1 MSSPSPWDRSPSP
14 TQTTLTDAGHKA
26 LAAFALAPDRIHL
39 NHGSFG
45 AVPIAVREVQDR
57 IRAHIESD
65 FMSFYRGELPA
76 AMRSM
81 AAKVAARFGG
91 QGEDW
96 VFCENA
102 TSAING
108 VIASFPLAAGDEI
121 VTTSHVYGAV
131 LRTMRIMAERR
142 GAKLVL
148 AELPALL
155 DHDDQVVD
163 AIAATFTA
171 RTRLL
176 IVDHITSATATIF
189 PVARIA
195 ARAKAAGIAV
205 LVDGAHAPG
214 QIPLDVPAI
223 GADWY
228 TGNAHKWLFAP
239 KGCGILWTAPVR
251 QPTTLP
257 AVLSHGSEQG
267 YTAAFDW
274 VGTRDLSAWL
284 SFDAAGQAFD
294 SFGGSALMARNRQ
307 LAAQGAAILCE
318 GLGARCAAPSPMR
331 AAMATIQL
339 KEKQEDLTV
348 AAAFQR
354 ALAEKAKIIA
364 PFSNFAGGLMFRV
377 SANVYNEIDDYRR
390 CLAACLELRDGPFR
404 EHFG

>member
-1 MSSPSPWDRSPSP
+1 MSSPSPWDPSPSRV
-14 TQTTLTDAGHKA
+14 QTSLADAGHKA

-45 AVPIAVREVQDR
+45 AVPIAVRETQDR
-57 IRAHIESD
+57 IRAHIEAD
-65 FMSFYRGELPA
+65 FTSFYREELPA
-76 AMRSM
+76 AMRFM

-91 QGEDW
+91 AGEDW

-102 TSAING
+102 TTAING
-108 VIASFPLAAGDEI
+108 VIASFPLAPDDEI

-131 LRTMRIMAERR
+131 LRTMRIMAGRR
-142 GAKLVL
+142 GAKLVV
-148 AELPALL
+148 AELPAMLE
-155 DHDDQVVD
+155 HDDQVVD
-163 AIAATFTA
+163 AITATFTA
-171 RTRLL
+171 RTKLL

-195 ARAKAAGIAV
+195 SLAKGAGIAV

-239 KGCGILWTAPVR
+239 KGCGILWTTPAR
-251 QPTTLP
+251 QAMTLP
-257 AVLSHGSEQG
+257 AVLSHGSESS

-284 SFDAAGQAFD
+284 SFEAAAQAFD

-318 GLGARCAAPSPMR
+318 GLGTRCAAPSPMR

-339 KEKQEDLTV
+339 KQTMEDLSV

-364 PFSNFAGGLMFRV
+364 PFSNFAGGLVFRV
-377 SANVYNEIDDYRR
+377 SANLYNEIDDYRR
-390 CLAACLELRDGPFR
+390 CLAACLELRDGAFR
-404 EHFG
+404 AQFG